1 MTPISGLADAAVLAG
16 AGWDVFPARGKIPL
30 TEHGHKDG
38 TTDLEQVARWWRRW
52 PNANVAARVPDS
64 LVVIDV
70 DPRADGHMTLVAL
83 EAEHGCLPPTLTV
96 KTGGHELG
104 RHLYFLRPP
113 GALSNGAGKLGPGLD
128 VKLAGRGYMVMPPSR
143 HPETGRPYEWLDL
156 TAPARMPAWLVE
168 LLRPPARPPAP
179 SRPVLHLDAD
189 RPGDRL
195 AAEVTWSQILE
206 PHGWTLVRSN
216 DAGERWC
223 RPGKSGGISATTDAV
238 HLYVF
243 TSSAPPFEPDTAYTK
258 FAAWAMLNCGGDFS
272 EAARR
277 LRRGVA

>member
-1 MTPISGLADAAVLAG
+1 MTARAEAAASFAS
-16 AGWDVFPARGKIPL
+16 AGWPVFPAHGKVPL
-30 TEHGHKDG
+30 TDHGHKDG
-38 TTDLEQVARWWRRW
+38 TTDLEQVGRWWRRW

-64 LVVIDV
+64 LVVVDV
-70 DPRADGHMTLVAL
+70 DPRANGHLTLTRL
-83 EAEHGCLPPTLTV
+83 ETEHGCLPPTLTV

-113 GALSNGAGKLGPGLD
+113 GALSNGSGKLGLGLD
-128 VKLAGRGYMVMPPSR
+128 VKLAGRGYTVLPPSI
-143 HPETGRPYEWLDL
+143 HPETGRRYEWLDL
-156 TAPARMPAWLVE
+156 TAPARMPAWLVT
-168 LLRPPARPPAP
+168 LLRPPVKAPPP
-179 SRPVLHLDAD
+179 SRPRLHLDGD

-206 PHGWTLVRSN
+206 PYGWTLVQSN
-216 DAGERWC
+216 GAGERWC
-223 RPGKSGGISATTDAV
+223 RPGKSGGISATTDDV

-258 FAAWAMLNCGGDFS
+258 FAAWTMLNCGGDFR

-277 LRRGVA
+277 LRRGAA